1 MAEGMREDSAQ
12 LSDAKKEQIKLRATF
27 LNNVGIGVMLIGVF
41 TPIVRVMNDPAA
53 AASGLLP
60 LIGSV
65 VICFPFGVALHFI
78 AGLILKGLSK

>member
-1 MAEGMREDSAQ
+1 MAEQA

-53 AASGLLP
+53 ASGLLP

>member
-1 MAEGMREDSAQ
+1 MAEQA

-65 VICFPFGVALHFI
+65 VICF
-78 AGLILKGLSK
+78 LSAWHYISSQDLS

>member
-1 MAEGMREDSAQ
+1 MEEPM

-27 LNNVGIGVMLIGVF
+27 LNNIGIGIMLIGVF

-53 AASGLLP
+53 TANGLLP

-78 AGLILKGLSK
+78 AGLILKGLNK